1 MCNNIDLLKTKN
13 MKKLL
18 FLLFAVS
25 IFTVACQKDE
35 VVPPKPIDKFVK
47 TFNGNLKT
55 YTCEENQAL
64 LNTNPASVII
74 TKENDTDLLGSLKD
88 DSGNKLFTFS
98 GKFNAAKENEFKIS
112 NFSYNS
118 ETLFGAGEMIDGK
131 LKLSFASF
139 NCQVDS
145 SNTYRVTREFKE
157 N

>member
-1 MCNNIDLLKTKN
+1 

-35 VVPPKPIDKFVK
+35 EPIDKFVK
-47 TFNGNLKT
+47 TFEGNLKT
-55 YTCEENQAL
+55 YSCEEHQTL
-64 LNTNPASVII
+64 LNTDPASVII
-74 TKENDTDLLGSLKD
+74 TKENDTDLLGTLKD

-118 ETLFGAGEMIDGK
+118 ETLFGGGEMINGK
-131 LKLSFASF
+131 LKLSFASST
-139 NCQVDS
+139 CQVDS
-145 SNTYRVTREFKE
+145 SNNYRVTREFKE

>member
-1 MCNNIDLLKTKN
+1 

-35 VVPPKPIDKFVK
+35 EPAKPIDKFIK
-47 TFNGNLKT
+47 TFDGNLKT
-55 YTCEENQAL
+55 YSCEANQTL
-64 LNTNPASVII
+64 LNTDPASVVI
-74 TKENDTDLLGSLKD
+74 TKENDTDLLGTLKD
-88 DSGNKLFTFS
+88 DSGNKIFSFS
-98 GKFNAAKENEFKIS
+98 GTLESDNENKFKIS

-118 ETLFGAGEMIDGK
+118 ETLFGAGEMISGK
-131 LKLSFASF
+131 LKISFASF
-139 NCQVDS
+139 ACPVD